1 MQLISEQA
9 ENRLKLPNKQLNLLP
24 IIDLNSCSQKM
35 NSKKKNYMIITE
47 TILIILRVYH

>member
-35 NSKKKNYMIITE
+35 NSKKKIMG
-47 TILIILRVYH
+47 